1 MKKVYDFRTLISFNN
16 KDWYD
21 TSYRHHL
28 TYCSEEDAKE
38 GKEEVFEVST
48 FEDAL
53 KFIDIIPNAEVG
65 ETWFT
70 KKLMIEIFI
79 RAPFDNIRMTKK
91 NFKPFYVKFEH
102 IEYKNFSFSFL
113 SENLPGDDFCEWLKD
128 RGMTICIDK

>member
-28 TYCSEEDAKE
+28 TYCSEENAKE
-38 GKEEVFEVST
+38 AGFEVST
-48 FEDAL
+48 FQDAL

-70 KKLMIEIFI
+70 KKPMIEIFI
-79 RAPFDNIRMTKK
+79 RAPLDNIRTTKK
-91 NFKPFYVKFEH
+91 NFRPFYVKFEYVEH
-102 IEYKNFSFSFL
+102 KNSSFSFL

-128 RGMTICIDK
+128 RGIKIYIDNK